1 MSIRM
6 LLLSACICAG
16 LVSGCNESAGD
27 GGWVERRALGRDVQT
42 YRPPRKVA
50 DETASDVGRED
61 QADGVMTLP
70 RALGLAL
77 MQNPELKAFS
87 WEVRVAEARQLQQ
100 GLMPNPTLNV
110 EAEEVGGGGAR
121 SGFDGAASAVVITQ
135 LIELGGKREKRTKLA
150 SLEKQLAGWDY
161 EGKRLDVFGE
171 VTKAFVAVLAAQQ
184 RVELS
189 DELVDLSEQVL
200 NTVQQR
206 VKAGLDSPVEETK
219 AQVALSTVS
228 IELDKARRALDVSRK
243 KLAASWA
250 GASAVFDEAQG
261 EFDSAEPVGPLDEVA
276 GLVEDNPHVARW
288 GAQVQRHEAALELEK
303 ARGIQDVTISGG
315 MQRFNETNDNAMVI
329 GVSIPIGM
337 FDRNQGN
344 IRAARYKLAGARQER
359 KAVRIRIQTQ
369 LTESYGRLLAASH
382 EATAL
387 RDEVLTGARS
397 VFEAS
402 QTGYAQG
409 KLDYLNVLDA
419 QRTLF
424 RARAQYIDSLASYH
438 SARAD
443 VERLIAQPLDNEN
456 LLESEGL

>member
-1 MSIRM
+1 M
-6 LLLSACICAG
+6 LVLSVFICAS
-16 LVSGCNESAGD
+16 LVCGCNESASD
-27 GGWVERRALGRDVQT
+27 SGWVERRALGRDMQT

-50 DETASDVGRED
+50 DEAASDVSGED
-61 QADGVMTLP
+61 RAEGVMTLP

-77 MQNPELKAFS
+77 MHNPELKVFS
-87 WEVRVAEARQLQQ
+87 WEVRAAEAMQLQQ
-100 GLMPNPTLNV
+100 GLMPNPTL
-110 EAEEVGGGGAR
+110 EIETEDVGGGGNR
-121 SGFDGAASAVVITQ
+121 NVFGGAESVVAISQ
-135 LIELGGKREKRTKLA
+135 LIELGGKRDKRTKLA
-150 SLEKQLAGWDY
+150 LLEKQLAGWDY
-161 EGKRLDVFGE
+161 KGKRLDVFGE

-189 DELVDLSEQVL
+189 DELADLSGEVL
-200 NTVQQR
+200 NTVRQR

-219 AQVALSTVS
+219 AQIALSAVN
-228 IELDKARRALDVSRK
+228 IELDKARRELDVSRA

-250 GASAVFDEAQG
+250 GELAVFDEAQG

-276 GLVEDNPHVARW
+276 GLVEDNPDVARW

-303 ARGIQDVTISGG
+303 ARAIQDVTVSGG
-315 MQRFNETNDNAMVI
+315 MQSFNETNDNAVVI

-359 KAVRIRIQTQ
+359 KAVRTRIQTQ
-369 LTESYGRLLAASH
+369 LTESYGRLSAALH
-382 EATAL
+382 EAGAL
-387 RDEVLTGARS
+387 RDEVLAGAMS

-402 QTGYAQG
+402 KTGYAQG

-443 VERLIAQPLDNEN
+443 VERLIGQPLDNETT
-456 LLESEGL
+456 LESEGL